1 MTEPSADPAAS
12 RSAAIATGSPL
23 VRAGLVAWSLIG
35 IAAVLLGVA
44 LALNSFKLVVIPL
57 VLALF
62 PAALLMPV
70 VRRLQRWGWPPVVAV
85 VFVSLLSVLGIATV
99 LLVLTWL
106 VFTEFRVLLDNI
118 EEAYLE
124 IADFVAR
131 RLDLT
136 LPPLDDLVA
145 RLEEWSSSFD
155 VGGTAT
161 SVAFTTLEII
171 AGTLLGVFALFFY
184 LKDAD
189 RLRRGLVALF
199 PQRLRSDADAVARRA
214 WYTIGGYFRGQLLVA
229 AVDAVLIGIGLFIL
243 GVPLALPLALIIFF
257 GGLFPIIGAFVAGA
271 IAVLVALGSG
281 GLGLALAVLILNVV
295 VQQLESN
302 LLQPIIMSRI
312 THLHPLAVIAS
323 VTAGAVSLGVLGA
336 FLAVPIVAAVVQG
349 YREVRRR
356 HTAGGDPP
364 DGSANG
370 PAPPGLSIG

>member
-1 MTEPSADPAAS
+1 M
-12 RSAAIATGSPL
+12 
-23 VRAGLVAWSLIG
+23 RAGVVSWSLIG
-35 IAAVLLGVA
+35 IAAVALGVVV
-44 LALNSFKLVVIPL
+44 LLNSFKLVVIPL

-70 VRRLQRWGWPPVVAV
+70 VRRLQHWGWPPVVSVA
-85 VFVSLLSVLGIATV
+85 FVALLSVIGIGAV
-99 LLVLTWL
+99 LLALIWL

-118 EEAYLE
+118 EEAYIE

-136 LPPLDDLVA
+136 LPPLEDLVA
-145 RLEEWSSSFD
+145 RLQEWSSSFD

-171 AGTLLGVFALFFY
+171 AGVLLGVFALFFY

-189 RLRRGLVALF
+189 RMRRGLVGLF
-199 PQRLRSDADAVARRA
+199 PHRLRNDADAVARRA
-214 WYTIGGYFRGQLLVA
+214 WQTIGGYFRGQLLVA

-302 LLQPIIMSRI
+302 LLQPVIMSRI
-312 THLHPLAVIAS
+312 THLHPLAVITA
-323 VTAGAVSLGVLGA
+323 VTAGAVALGVLGA

-356 HTAGGDPP
+356 RTGVADPS
-364 DGSANG
+364 DGSG
-370 PAPPGLSIG
+370 TGTTPSGLPIG